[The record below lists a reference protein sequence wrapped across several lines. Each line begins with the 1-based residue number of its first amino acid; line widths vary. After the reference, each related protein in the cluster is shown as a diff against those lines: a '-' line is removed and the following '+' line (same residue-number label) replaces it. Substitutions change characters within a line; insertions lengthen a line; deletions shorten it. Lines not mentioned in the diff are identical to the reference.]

1 MKFHFFLGSFLAVLL
16 ILAGCSSIPDCS
28 AQNTQYVTYAFNED
42 SARCEVVD
50 QVEEDVCGNGVQED
64 GETYCNC
71 QEDVNKE
78 HPELGCFGE
87 KGEYLENM
95 CVEEQCVVQQNDKVV
110 SQTKQLEFRNSD
122 FTIKAELEYNS
133 PYITSEDV
141 ESEIGIRLELFS
153 TNQDRNIK
161 NIRVQSVEFFNR
173 DDIKLAESNL
183 GTTFSGQ
190 GSVLS
195 PRPVEFSPLGVQEDD
210 VLITVVIPVT
220 YTVEYLD
227 RDGSVSRSEQ
237 KTEDLRESL
246 GRVTFINPA
255 FIE

>member
-1 MKFHFFLGSFLAVLL
+1 MNIHFFSTGLLAFFL

-28 AQNTQYVTYAFNED
+28 TQNTQYVTYAFNED
-42 SARCEVVD
+42 SAQCEVVE
-50 QVEEDVCGNGVQED
+50 QVEKDVCGNGVQEQ

-87 KGEYLENM
+87 KGEYLESM
-95 CVEEQCVVQQNDKVV
+95 CVEEQCVVQQNEKVV

-173 DDIKLAESNL
+173 DDVKLGESNL

-195 PRPVEFSPLGVQEDD
+195 PRSVEFSPLGVEEED
-210 VLITVVIPVT
+210 VFITVVLPVT
-220 YTVEYLD
+220 YTVEYLNS
-227 RDGSVSRSEQ
+227 DGSVSRTEQ

-246 GRVTFINPA
+246 GRITFINPV